1 MSFFSQSGHWYTVT
15 DGTIASAHDL
25 DLRSARLVN
34 AFPSITTVLKE
45 RANGALDTWKQ
56 DQLFQA
62 MVAHPYKGDNLEQ
75 YKRFISELASKK
87 GTDAAD
93 FGTRL
98 HDALDIYP
106 QMTLD
111 PDLAPYVEAFA
122 PSYDAIVLERVS
134 SEIMLADSDVG
145 IAGRTDLVAVTKDH
159 GLSIIDY
166 KTSKFRNGKAAFWDS
181 YKIQLAFYAKCYQKQ
196 FNLKKPPRIIN
207 CGINSEEPMAPQ
219 WKVYTEEE
227 QEQAYK
233 EFMCIAYLWFSTKK
247 YWPMS
252 DKVWPEERKK
262 YNAARE
268 EKAADKPVKKT
279 TKKKG

>member
-25 DLRSARLVN
+25 DLRSAREVN

-62 MVAHPYKGDNLEQ
+62 MVAHPYKGDDLEN
-75 YKRFISELASKK
+75 YKKFISDLASKK

-98 HDALDIYP
+98 HDALDIFP
-106 QMTLD
+106 QMTID
-111 PDLAPYVEAFA
+111 QDLAPYIEAFA
-122 PSYDAIVLERVS
+122 PAYHDMVSERVS
-134 SEIMLADSDVG
+134 SEIMLADEDVG
-145 IAGRTDLVAVTKDH
+145 VAGRTDLVAVTKEH
-159 GLSIIDY
+159 GLAIIDY
-166 KTSKFRNGKAAFWDS
+166 KTSKFRNGKASFWDS

-196 FNLKKPPRIIN
+196 FGLKKPPRIIN
-207 CGINSEEPMAPQ
+207 CGINSEQPMMPQ
-219 WKVYTEEE
+219 WKVYTVDE

-233 EFMCIAYLWFSTKK
+233 EFLCIAYLWFSTKK
-247 YWPMS
+247 YWPMN
-252 DKVWPEERKK
+252 DKVWKIERNK
-262 YNAARE
+262 YHAVRDS
-268 EKAADKPVKKT
+268 KTADKPVKIKS
-279 TKKKG
+279 KKKG

>member
-25 DLRSARLVN
+25 DLRSAREVN

-62 MVAHPYKGDNLEQ
+62 MVTHPYKGDSLEQ
-75 YKRFISELASKK
+75 YKQFISELASKK

-98 HDALDIYP
+98 HDALDIFP
-106 QMTLD
+106 QMTID
-111 PDLAPYVEAFA
+111 QDLAPYIEAFA
-122 PSYDAIVLERVS
+122 PAYHEMVSERVS
-134 SEIMLADSDVG
+134 SEIMLADEDVG
-145 IAGRTDLVAVTKDH
+145 VAGRTDLVAVTKEH
-159 GLSIIDY
+159 GLAIIDY
-166 KTSKFRNGKAAFWDS
+166 KTSKFRNGKASFWDS

-196 FNLKKPPRIIN
+196 FGLKKPPRIIN
-207 CGINSEEPMAPQ
+207 CGINSEQPMMPQ
-219 WKVYTEEE
+219 WKVYTVDE

-233 EFMCIAYLWFSTKK
+233 EFLCIAYLWFSTKK
-247 YWPMS
+247 YWPMN
-252 DKVWPEERKK
+252 DKVWKIERNK
-262 YNAARE
+262 YHAVRE
-268 EKAADKPVKKT
+268 GKIADKPVKLKS
-279 TKKKG
+279 KKKG

>member
-1 MSFFSQSGHWYTVT
+1 MSFFAQSGHWYTVT
-15 DGTIASAHDL
+15 DGVMASAHDL
-25 DLRSARLVN
+25 DLRSAREVN
-34 AFPSITTVLKE
+34 AYPSITTVLKE

-62 MVAHPYKGDNLEQ
+62 MVAHPYKGDSIEQ
-75 YKRFISELASKK
+75 YKQFISELAGKK

-111 PDLAPYVEAFA
+111 HDLAPYIEAFA
-122 PSYDAIVLERVS
+122 PAYDEMVRERVC
-134 SEIMLADSDVG
+134 SEIMLHDADVG
-145 IAGRTDLVAVTKDH
+145 VAGRTDLVAETKEY
-159 GLSIIDY
+159 GLAIIDY

-196 FNLKKPPRIIN
+196 HNLDVAPRIIN
-207 CGINSEEPMAPQ
+207 CGINSEEPMKPQ
-219 WKVYTEEE
+219 WKVYTVEE

-252 DKVWPEERKK
+252 DKVWPEERNK
-262 YNAARE
+262 YNVARE
-268 EKAADKPVKKT
+268 VKTANKPAKKT
-279 TKKKG
+279 TKTKG